1 MRVAS
6 RLIAV
11 SLLSLLL
18 VVAAVPALAVD
29 EPETTTT
36 ESTTETTVAEEETTE
51 DVAPPAVTSPP
62 PSTDEPKPDWTY
74 RYLIPT
80 LLALA
85 ALVVIATTIQYFL
98 QVVRKRYKVVE

>member
-1 MRVAS
+1 MRVTG
-6 RLIAV
+6 RLIAL

-18 VVAAVPALAVD
+18 VAAALPALAVD

-36 ESTTETTVAEEETTE
+36 ESTTETTVAEEESTE
-51 DVAPPAVTSPP
+51 NVAPPAVTSPP
-62 PSTDEPKPDWTY
+62 PSTDEPTPDWTY